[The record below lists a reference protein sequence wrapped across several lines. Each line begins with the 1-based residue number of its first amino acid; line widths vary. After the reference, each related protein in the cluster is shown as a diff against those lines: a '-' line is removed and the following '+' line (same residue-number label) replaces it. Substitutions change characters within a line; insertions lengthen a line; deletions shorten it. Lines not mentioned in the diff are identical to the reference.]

1 MTIPDP
7 LSTNFEEIQQL
18 RPFDGF
24 IPLQTLHCVT
34 GSMRHIYAFNGHD
47 ISEELLLGLGEGVG
61 FMYWHTRGQAP
72 FMGGRAVSKPGMEQL
87 AGQRTGVTIVSDTT
101 SSLARAHQA
110 LLERLSL
117 GQPVMLQVDMGFLP
131 YFNFGGK
138 EYHFGGHVIV
148 ACGYNQEKQLVL
160 VADRGGVYP
169 VPLTQLDLARS
180 SSFKPFPP
188 KNCWWTFDFN
198 GYRPPD
204 AVDLRAAI
212 AAQVS
217 AMLEPPI
224 RNFGIEGIRQAARRI
239 PGWPSLMSPQELRLA
254 LFNIYIFI
262 SPVGGT
268 GGGLFRYMFGRFLE
282 QVAGLTSDERL
293 SACAEAFSQIG
304 DAWESLAAWAK
315 QVSAEPDLVDRLGEC
330 TAPLLA
336 IASQEQA
343 AWESLQK
350 IVLKA

>member
-1 MTIPDP
+1 
-7 LSTNFEEIQQL
+7 
-18 RPFDGF
+18 
-24 IPLQTLHCVT
+24 
-34 GSMRHIYAFNGHD
+34 
-47 ISEELLLGLGEGVG
+47 
-61 FMYWHTRGQAP
+61 
-72 FMGGRAVSKPGMEQL
+72 
-87 AGQRTGVTIVSDTT
+87 
-101 SSLARAHQA
+101 
-110 LLERLSL
+110 
-117 GQPVMLQVDMGFLP
+117 
-131 YFNFGGK
+131 
-138 EYHFGGHVIV
+138 
-148 ACGYNQEKQLVL
+148 
-160 VADRGGVYP
+160 
-169 VPLTQLDLARS
+169 
-180 SSFKPFPP
+180 
-188 KNCWWTFDFN
+188 
-198 GYRPPD
+198 
-204 AVDLRAAI
+204 
-212 AAQVS
+212 
-217 AMLEPPI
+217 MLEPPI

>member
-1 MTIPDP
+1 
-7 LSTNFEEIQQL
+7 
-18 RPFDGF
+18 
-24 IPLQTLHCVT
+24 
-34 GSMRHIYAFNGHD
+34 
-47 ISEELLLGLGEGVG
+47 
-61 FMYWHTRGQAP
+61 
-72 FMGGRAVSKPGMEQL
+72 MGGRAVSKPGMEQL
-87 AGQRTGVTIVSDTT
+87 AGQRTGVTIVSHTT
-101 SSLARAHQA
+101 SSLAQARQA

-131 YFNFGGK
+131 YFNFGGQ

-148 ACGYNQEKQLVL
+148 ACGYDQEKQLVL
-160 VADRGGVYP
+160 VADRDGTYP
-169 VPLTQLDLARS
+169 VPLAQLELARS

-188 KNCWWTFDFN
+188 KNCWWVFDFN

-204 AVDLRAAI
+204 AVELRAAI
-212 AAQVS
+212 AAQAS

-224 RNFGIEGIRQAARRI
+224 RNFGVEGIRQAARRI
-239 PGWPSLMSPQELRLA
+239 PCWPSLMSSQKLRLA
-254 LFNIYIFI
+254 LFNMYIFI

-268 GGGLFRYMFGRFLE
+268 GGGLFRYMFSRFLE

-304 DAWESLAAWAK
+304 DAWESLAARAK
-315 QVSAEPDLVDRLGEC
+315 QVSAEPDLANCLGEC

-350 IVLKA
+350 IVLKP